1 MIDETLY
8 SVLNVD
14 EANRLGEYEEK
25 VFQYLDTNRITLQ
38 SKLQKQEYQR
48 PKKEQRLKVY
58 MAGHEKKIEE
68 ERKH

>member
-38 SKLQKQEYQR
+38 SKLQKQEYER
-48 PKKEQRLKVY
+48 PKKE
-58 MAGHEKKIEE
+58 
-68 ERKH
+68 